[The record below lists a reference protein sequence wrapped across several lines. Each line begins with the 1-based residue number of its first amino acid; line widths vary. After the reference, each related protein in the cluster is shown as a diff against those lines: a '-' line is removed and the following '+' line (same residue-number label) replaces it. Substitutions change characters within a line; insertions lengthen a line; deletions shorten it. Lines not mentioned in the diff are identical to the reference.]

1 MSLVR
6 LIMAAGQPPAR
17 FIAQRSGGPSST
29 GFTLPASGPGG
40 PVLVGDFLV
49 VEYYGSYTLSGG
61 SGSAFTTLTFSNTK
75 VSYRRI
81 EAGDL
86 TTPFTL
92 SSAGPYLL
100 MIVRGPSSLGAA
112 VRSGTLTGD
121 LIYPTE
127 IAGITP
133 TVGAIG
139 IMGFA
144 NVTGSGGVE
153 VYYHAKNEV
162 TIPGPFDTVLGEPAS
177 TYGYAM
183 GVIADL
189 GLYAGAPFSIN
200 TEDTANTITYR
211 IHELF

>member
-1 MSLVR
+1 
-6 LIMAAGQPPAR
+6 MAAGQPPAR
-17 FIAQRSGGPSST
+17 YIAGQNGGATST

-40 PVLVGDFLV
+40 SVMVGDFLV

-61 SGSAFTTLTFSNTK
+61 SGVAFATSTFSNTK
-75 VSYRRI
+75 VSSRRI
-81 EAGDL
+81 EAADL

-92 SSAGPYLL
+92 SSEGPYLL

-112 VRSGTLTGD
+112 VRSGTLTGG
-121 LIYPTE
+121 LVYPTS

-144 NVTGSGGVE
+144 NAAGSGGVE
-153 VYYHAKNEV
+153 VYYHAKTEV
-162 TIPGPFDTVLGEPAS
+162 LIPGPFDVVRGEPAN

-211 IHELF
+211 IHELY

>member
-17 FIAQRSGGPSST
+17 YVAGQTGGPSST
-29 GFTLPASGPGG
+29 GFTLPSSGPGG
-40 PVLVGDFLV
+40 PVLVGDLLV
-49 VEYYGSYTLSGG
+49 VEYFGGYTLSGG

-81 EAGDL
+81 EADDL

-112 VRSGTLTGD
+112 VRSGTLTGG
-121 LIYPTE
+121 LLYPTE

-144 NVTGSGGVE
+144 NVAGSGSVE
-153 VYYHAKNEV
+153 VYYHAKNSAPYV
-162 TIPGPFDTVLGEPAS
+162 GPFDFVLAQGAT

>member
-1 MSLVR
+1 
-6 LIMAAGQPPAR
+6 MAAGQPPAR
-17 FIAQRSGGPSST
+17 YIAGQTGGSSST
-29 GFTLPASGPGG
+29 GFTLPSSGPGG
-40 PVLVGDFLV
+40 PVLVGDLLV
-49 VEYYGSYTLSGG
+49 VEYFGGYTLSGG

-81 EAGDL
+81 EADDL

-112 VRSGTLTGD
+112 VRSGTLTGG
-121 LIYPTE
+121 LLYPTE

-144 NVTGSGGVE
+144 NAAGSGGVE
-153 VYYHAKNEV
+153 VYYHAKNSAPYV
-162 TIPGPFDTVLGEPAS
+162 GPFDTVLGVPAS

-183 GVIADL
+183 GLIADL

-211 IHELF
+211 IHELY